1 MLLACSLALGSS
13 FTLSWSTRPFF
24 DKSTWNFESRNHKFL
39 RDDQRRTPLYYAAI
53 HSRLEQSQGELTVL
67 DLGTGPFALL
77 ALQAAR
83 CGAKKVYAIEADPLS
98 AMKAREAV
106 SAAGFADV
114 VEVIEGISTQVTL
127 PIKVDVLIS
136 ETVGSIASEEGLYAA
151 MADAHARFVAR
162 PTEQE
167 SWIPHRCQTLGA
179 PCSYA
184 MHHGLGHP
192 SFHFMSWRPGVDGPP
207 RPECDDETL
216 WLLASPRVLE
226 DVRFTHP
233 ANLLS
238 AGSHQLTPAPVEFSI
253 DAARL
258 ATAEAELSTGLAAE
272 GADAADA
279 EAFAQIAARSL
290 SGVAMWPRLELDA
303 EIVVDAR
310 GPGGEH
316 AESSWPLL
324 VPLVGDRPVAVAPSA
339 ALTVSLG
346 VELSD
351 NVEVPPRY
359 SLNAAMTP
367 SGTGNA
373 EKGEDEAPL
382 VPPSFELLHRLSAPL
397 RRLRIRAELT
407 RVDAASESA
416 ETSEERAALRR
427 RAWWRHRGKKRR
439 PPVIRRE
446 MPPRDSHSD

>member
-1 MLLACSLALGSS
+1 M
-13 FTLSWSTRPFF
+13 
-24 DKSTWNFESRNHKFL
+24 
-39 RDDQRRTPLYYAAI
+39 
-53 HSRLEQSQGELTVL
+53 L

-216 WLLASPRVLE
+216 WLLASRGCSRMCVSPTRPTYSQAHTSSRRRPWSSASMPQGSPRPKQSPRRALPP
-226 DVRFTHP
+226 R
-233 ANLLS
+233 
-238 AGSHQLTPAPVEFSI
+238 
-253 DAARL
+253 ARRRRRR
-258 ATAEAELSTGLAAE
+258 GVC
-272 GADAADA
+272 ADRR
-279 EAFAQIAARSL
+279 AQL